1 MLNHAFRYR
10 YLLQFVNVFQ
20 RFLFCFT
27 YILSG
32 DVSYRIE
39 GRQRRS
45 VIEVEDVGCVLA
57 M

>member
-1 MLNHAFRYR
+1 MLNHASRYR

-20 RFLFCFT
+20 RFLFGFT

-45 VIEVEDVGCVLA
+45 VIEALSWKT
-57 M
+57 

>member
-10 YLLQFVNVFQ
+10 YLLKFVNMFQ

-32 DVSYRIE
+32 DVSFRIE

-45 VIEVEDVGCVLA
+45 VIEALRWKT
-57 M
+57 

>member
-39 GRQRRS
+39 GRQRKS
-45 VIEVEDVGCVLA
+45 VIEALRWKA
-57 M
+57 

>member
-1 MLNHAFRYR
+1 MFNHAFRYR
-10 YLLQFVNVFQ
+10 YLLQFVNMFQ
-20 RFLFCFT
+20 SFLFCFT

-39 GRQRRS
+39 GRQKES

>member
-1 MLNHAFRYR
+1 MNVKPRFSLQVPP
-10 YLLQFVNVFQ
+10 QFVNVFQ

-32 DVSYRIE
+32 DVSHRIE

-45 VIEVEDVGCVLA
+45 VIEALRLKT
-57 M
+57 